1 MVPLM
6 MITAPGLTSFQS
18 RFLSGAEQAALLGGG
33 RQMVSTTDTLTL
45 MLLFGSFL
53 LQLLTF
59 LKKG

>member
-1 MVPLM
+1 
-6 MITAPGLTSFQS
+6 
-18 RFLSGAEQAALLGGG
+18 
-33 RQMVSTTDTLTL
+33 MVSTTDTLTL